1 MKRVAL
7 DILNGIIGSRL
18 TDLEEKERERV
29 EEEILARFGYRDK
42 KSRNIG
48 RNKKKKTDD

>member
-18 TDLEEKERERV
+18 TDLEEKEREWKRRSSLDSDT
-29 EEEILARFGYRDK
+29 EIK
-42 KSRNIG
+42 KSQHWAEQEKENR
-48 RNKKKKTDD
+48 